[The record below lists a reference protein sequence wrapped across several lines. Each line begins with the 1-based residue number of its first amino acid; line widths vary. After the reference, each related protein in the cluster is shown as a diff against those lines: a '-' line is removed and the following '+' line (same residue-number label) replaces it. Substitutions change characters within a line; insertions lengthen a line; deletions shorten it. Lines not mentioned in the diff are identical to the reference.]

1 VTVANFVELLRYQ
14 FDQNAHK
21 PAIIYHGDV
30 LTYAQL
36 ESSAENVGALLQDK
50 GLEKGERVILYTA
63 DKLPFLIIHL
73 GIILS
78 GGVSLPLNFGFTKD
92 EMRYFLNDSG
102 ARFVF
107 ASGEQASLIEQI
119 RGSCPKLR
127 EIINPAEAIGKR
139 GAGHF
144 INPNLR
150 AEDNCFMLYS
160 SGTTGRP
167 KGVVHTH
174 QNIAASLLDL
184 KSCWKF
190 VPEDILL
197 NVLPLFHIHGLSF
210 ATHLSLISGAS
221 MMLEDKFH
229 PLRTMEKIRDA
240 TVFMAVPTIYYAFL
254 RRPEFRVKA
263 KEWDRTRLFTCGSAP
278 IRPEVL
284 PELEAI
290 LDTHLINRYGM
301 TESHVI
307 TSLPLN
313 GPFPQG
319 SVGLPLDGMEM
330 KLIAED
336 GRKLSAGTAR
346 KDDRKAVGEVK
357 VRSVNLFSHYWNNP
371 AATAS
376 AFDQDG
382 FFSTGDLGYL
392 DELGFL
398 TLVGRKTDLIIT
410 NGYNVYPAVVE
421 RVLNSYPQVRESAVI
436 GVPDKRRGEKV
447 IAIVAPDGRLQIN
460 ELKAHCLERLARYQV
475 PTHFELVDEL
485 PRNAMG
491 KILKRVLRDRTAE
504 PDAESDAEDRAP

>member
-1 VTVANFVELLRYQ
+1 MASFVELLQYQ
-14 FDQNAHK
+14 FDQNADK
-21 PAIIYHGDV
+21 PAIIYQGDI

-36 ESSAENVGALLQDK
+36 ENRAKLVGALLQEQ
-50 GLEKGERVILYTA
+50 GLEKGERVIIYTA

-78 GGVSLPLNFGFTKD
+78 GGVSLPLNFSFTKD

-102 ARFVF
+102 ASFVF
-107 ASGEQASLIEQI
+107 ASGKQATLIDQI
-119 RGSCPKLR
+119 KSRCPKLE
-127 EIINPAEAIGKR
+127 EIINPTEMIEKGGSKP
-139 GAGHF
+139 F
-144 INPNLR
+144 ISPSLGE
-150 AEDNCFMLYS
+150 EDNCFMLYS

-174 QNIAASLLDL
+174 QNLAASLLDL
-184 KSCWKF
+184 QACWAF
-190 VPEDILL
+190 LPEDVLL

-221 MMLEDKFH
+221 MILEDKFH
-229 PLRTMEKIRDA
+229 PLKTMDKIRDA

-254 RRPEFRVKA
+254 RRPEFKEKA
-263 KEWDRTRLFTCGSAP
+263 REWDRTRLFTCGSAP

-290 LDTHLINRYGM
+290 LNTQLINRYGM

-319 SVGLPLDGMEM
+319 SVGLPLAGMEL
-330 KLIAED
+330 KLVAED
-336 GRKLSAGTAR
+336 GKALSAGSSQPE
-346 KDDRKAVGEVK
+346 DRKVVGEVK
-357 VRSVNLFSHYWNNP
+357 VRSKNLFNHYWNNP
-371 AATAS
+371 EATAS

-382 FFSTGDLGYL
+382 FFATGDLGYL
-392 DELGFL
+392 DELGLL

-421 RVLNSYPQVRESAVI
+421 RVINSFAQVRESAVI
-436 GVPDKRRGEKV
+436 GLPDERKGEKV
-447 IAIVAPDGRLQIN
+447 IAIIVPDGHLQSH
-460 ELKAHCLERLARYQV
+460 ELKVHCQERLASYQV
-475 PTHFELVDEL
+475 PTQFKQVDEL

-491 KILKRVLRDRTAE
+491 KILKRELRDKYPE
-504 PDAESDAEDRAP
+504 

>member
-1 VTVANFVELLRYQ
+1 MASFVELLQYR
-14 FDQNAHK
+14 FDQNADK
-21 PAIIYHGDV
+21 PAIIYHGDI

-36 ESSAENVGALLQDK
+36 ENRAKRVGALLQDK

-78 GGVSLPLNFGFTKD
+78 GGVSLPLNFSFTKD

-107 ASGEQASLIEQI
+107 ASGEQASLIDQI
-119 RGSCPKLR
+119 KDRCPKLR
-127 EIINPAEAIGKR
+127 EIIDPAETIEKR
-139 GAGHF
+139 GSKPF
-144 INPNLR
+144 ISPSLR
-150 AEDNCFMLYS
+150 GEDNCFMLYS

-174 QNIAASLLDL
+174 QNLAASLLDL
-184 KSCWKF
+184 KACWEF
-190 VPEDILL
+190 VPEDVLL
-197 NVLPLFHIHGLSF
+197 NMLPLFHIHGLSF
-210 ATHLSLISGAS
+210 AAHLSLISGAS
-221 MMLEDKFH
+221 MILEDKFH
-229 PLRTMEKIRDA
+229 PLKTMDKIRDA

-254 RRPEFRVKA
+254 RRPEFKEKA
-263 KEWDRTRLFTCGSAP
+263 KEWHKTRLFTCGSAP
-278 IRPEVL
+278 IRPELL
-284 PELEAI
+284 PALEAI
-290 LDTHLINRYGM
+290 LTTQLINRYGM

-319 SVGLPLDGMEM
+319 SVGLPLEGMEM
-330 KLIAED
+330 KLVAED
-336 GRKLSAGTAR
+336 GSTLSAGNPR
-346 KDDRKAVGEVK
+346 KEDRKAVGEVK
-357 VRSVNLFSHYWNNP
+357 IRSKNLFSHYWNNP
-371 AATAS
+371 EATAS

-392 DELGFL
+392 DELGLL

-421 RVLNSYPQVRESAVI
+421 RVLNSFDQVRESAVI
-436 GVPDKRRGEKV
+436 GVPDERRGEKV
-447 IAIVAPDGRLQIN
+447 IAIIASDDQFQTH
-460 ELKAHCLERLARYQV
+460 ELKVHCQERLASYQV
-475 PTHFELVDEL
+475 PTRFERVDEL

-491 KILKRVLRDRTAE
+491 KILKRELRDQVTRK
-504 PDAESDAEDRAP
+504 

>member
-1 VTVANFVELLRYQ
+1 MAGFVELLRHQ
-14 FDQNAHK
+14 FDQNADR
-21 PAIIYHGDV
+21 PAIIYHDDI
-30 LTYAQL
+30 LTFAQL
-36 ESSAENVGALLQDK
+36 ENRAKGVGALLQDK
-50 GLEKGERVILYTA
+50 GLEKGDRVIFYA
-63 DKLPFLIIHL
+63 PDKLPFLIIHL

-78 GGVSLPLNFGFTKD
+78 GGVSLPLNFSFTKD
-92 EMRYFLNDSG
+92 EMLFFLSDSG

-107 ASGEQASLIEQI
+107 ASGDQAALIDKI
-119 RGSCPKLR
+119 KDSCSDLR
-127 EIINPAEAIGKR
+127 EVINPAEAIAKR
-139 GAGHF
+139 GSKHF
-144 INPNLR
+144 KEPSIR

-167 KGVVHTH
+167 KAVVHTH
-174 QNIAASLLDL
+174 QNLAASLLDL
-184 KSCWKF
+184 KTCWRF

-221 MMLEDKFH
+221 MILEDRFH

-240 TVFMAVPTIYYAFL
+240 TVFMAVPTIYYVFL
-254 RRPEFRVKA
+254 RRPEFKKKA
-263 KEWDRTRLFTCGSAP
+263 EEWNKTRLFTCGSAP

-290 LDTHLINRYGM
+290 LNAQLINRYGM

-319 SVGLPLDGMEM
+319 SVGLPLDGIEM
-330 KLIAED
+330 KLVAED
-336 GRKLSAGTAR
+336 GRTLSAGTAR
-346 KDDRKAVGEVK
+346 KDDHKAVGEVK
-357 VRSVNLFSHYWNNP
+357 IRSKNLFSHYWNNP

-376 AFDQDG
+376 AFDQEG

-398 TLVGRKTDLIIT
+398 TLVGREKDLIIT
-410 NGYNVYPAVVE
+410 DGYNVYPTVVE
-421 RVLNSYPQVRESAVI
+421 RVLNSFAQVKESAVI

-447 IAIVAPDGRLQIN
+447 VAIVVPDGHPHTS
-460 ELKAHCLERLARYQV
+460 ELKKHCQVSLANYQV
-475 PTHFELVDEL
+475 PTRFELVDEL

-491 KILKRVLRDRTAE
+491 KILKRALRDKLAE
-504 PDAESDAEDRAP
+504 QDKD